1 MRVLHVLKELRA
13 SGAEVMLATAG
24 GLWGRHDVTCDVLS
38 TGPVPGSFR
47 SVLREAGYRIHHVP
61 FTGDVAFLR
70 AYVHLIRSEGYDVV
84 HVHAEQASFY
94 LCLAARLAGAGV
106 VRTTHNS
113 FPYSGAL
120 QRRRTWQRRVTRAVG
135 TVYVAIGETVAEN
148 EWQRLRNP
156 TTRVDNWVDIETFA
170 PPTQDERR
178 SAREALE
185 VGDGDVVVVT
195 VGHCSPVKNHTSLLE
210 SLARIDD
217 LPWVWLHV
225 GEEQEG
231 RPEHDLA
238 RERHVQQRCRFL
250 GRTEPL
256 QALHAADVYAMPSL
270 YEGLPISVLE
280 ALATGLPTV
289 LTDVPGNRDL
299 RGVAERMVWS
309 SPDADG
315 VEVALREALTAS
327 IEPVSD
333 DARHRQHEAVA
344 ARYSPAVGVASYVN
358 VYRSR
363 VAGRGDRERRV
374 DDP

>member
-1 MRVLHVLKELRA
+1 
-13 SGAEVMLATAG
+13 MLATAG
-24 GLWGRHDVTCDVLS
+24 GFWEQHDVTSEVLS
-38 TGPVPGSFR
+38 TGPVPGHFR
-47 SVLREAGYRIHHVP
+47 SALGAAGYRVHHVP

-120 QRRRTWQRRVTRAVG
+120 RRRRTWQRRATRAVG
-135 TVYVAIGETVAEN
+135 TVYVAIGETVAQN
-148 EWQRLRNP
+148 ELQRLRNP
-156 TTRVDNWVDIETFA
+156 TTRVDNWVDIETFS
-170 PPTQDERR
+170 PPTRAQRR
-178 SAREALE
+178 AAREALGI
-185 VGDGDVVVVT
+185 GDGEVAVVT
-195 VGHCSPVKNHTSLLE
+195 VGHCSPVKNHASLLE

-217 LPWVWLHV
+217 LPWVWFHL
-225 GEEQEG
+225 GEEEEG

-256 QALHAADVYAMPSL
+256 PVLHAADVYAMPSL

-299 RGVAERMVWS
+299 RGITDRMVWS
-309 SPDADG
+309 SPDVDG
-315 VEVALREALTAS
+315 LEVALRKALMEGTAS
-327 IEPVSD
+327 VSD
-333 DARHRQHEAVA
+333 DARHQQHQAVA
-344 ARYSPAVGVASYVN
+344 ARYSPGVGVANYVD
-358 VYRSR
+358 VYRSAT
-363 VAGRGDRERRV
+363 AGRSKRQRRV
-374 DDP
+374 DA